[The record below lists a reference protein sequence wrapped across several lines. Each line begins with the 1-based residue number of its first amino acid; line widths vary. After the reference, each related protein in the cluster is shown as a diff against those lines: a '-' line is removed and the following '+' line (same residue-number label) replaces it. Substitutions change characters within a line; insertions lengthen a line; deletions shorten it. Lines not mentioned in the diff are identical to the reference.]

1 MKIRKM
7 SVYAQVAENLNNK
20 GILPFSARS
29 WNVPLVQSVVYG
41 KVKYPEVMEEI
52 RLILES
58 YDNFQNRQFKELK
71 NEAINI

>member
-1 MKIRKM
+1 M
-7 SVYAQVAENLNNK
+7 SLYAQVAENLNNK

-29 WNVPLVQSVVYG
+29 WNTPLVQSVAYG

-52 RLILES
+52 IKVKTEMH
-58 YDNFQNRQFKELK
+58 

>member
-29 WNVPLVQSVVYG
+29 WNTPLVQSVAYG
-41 KVKYPEVMEEI
+41 KINYPEVMEEI
-52 RLILES
+52 KNVL
-58 YDNFQNRQFKELK
+58 NAMQNERV
-71 NEAINI
+71 NV

>member
-7 SVYAQVAENLNNK
+7 SLYAQVAENLNNK

-29 WNVPLVQSVVYG
+29 WNTPLVQSVAYG
-41 KVKYPEVMEEI
+41 KIKYPEVMEEI
-52 RLILES
+52 IKVKTEMH
-58 YDNFQNRQFKELK
+58 

>member
-1 MKIRKM
+1 M
-7 SVYAQVAENLNNK
+7 SLYAQVAENLNNK

-29 WNVPLVQSVVYG
+29 WNTPLVHSVAYG

-52 RLILES
+52 IKVKTEMH
-58 YDNFQNRQFKELK
+58 

>member
-7 SVYAQVAENLNNK
+7 SLYAQVAENLNNK

-29 WNVPLVQSVVYG
+29 WNTPLVQSVAYG

-52 RLILES
+52 IKVKTEMH
-58 YDNFQNRQFKELK
+58 